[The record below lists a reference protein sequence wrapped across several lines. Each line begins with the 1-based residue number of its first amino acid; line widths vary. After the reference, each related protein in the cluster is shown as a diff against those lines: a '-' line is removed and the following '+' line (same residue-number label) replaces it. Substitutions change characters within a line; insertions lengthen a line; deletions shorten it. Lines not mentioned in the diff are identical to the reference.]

1 MKSEVA
7 VIAHDLRARSD
18 LRDLFITLCEMPAD
32 RRNTAAQ
39 AVTKFLKEKPCQP
52 GSADRDGTKM

>member
-7 VIAHDLRARSD
+7 VIAYDLRARSD

-52 GSADRDGTKM
+52 GEC